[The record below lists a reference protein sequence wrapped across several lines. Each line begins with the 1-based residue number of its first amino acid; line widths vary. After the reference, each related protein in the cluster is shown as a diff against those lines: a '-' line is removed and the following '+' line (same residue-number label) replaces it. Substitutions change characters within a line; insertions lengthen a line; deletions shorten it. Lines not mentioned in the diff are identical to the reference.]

1 MVFVLHTIF
10 LPALGC
16 KIRSF
21 RSVLITLS
29 LSLKSPL
36 ITRGEEPNGSNL
48 ISSTSTNV
56 SGATARPQKD
66 RVADPFVA
74 VPEVCVGSLPLV
86 AVVPATVTS

>member
-1 MVFVLHTIF
+1 MFVLHTIF

-16 KIRSF
+16 KIISF
-21 RSVLITLS
+21 RSVPMIFS

-56 SGATARPQKD
+56 RGPTARPQK
-66 RVADPFVA
+66 VNVQ
-74 VPEVCVGSLPLV
+74 VPLV
-86 AVVPATVTS
+86 TAPLV